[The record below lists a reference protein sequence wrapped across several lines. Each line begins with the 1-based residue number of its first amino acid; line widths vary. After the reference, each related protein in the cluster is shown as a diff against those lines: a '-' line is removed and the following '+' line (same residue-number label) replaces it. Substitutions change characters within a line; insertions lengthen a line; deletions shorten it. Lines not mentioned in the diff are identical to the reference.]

1 MPLTDSAVMGY
12 WTTIEGGE
20 LCYLHLKEDH
30 TLSGYIGYKDGDVS
44 GNWYAWPAAKKANG
58 DYIQVFQLRIESGK
72 SEYIKPVYFTISA
85 EDYPEL
91 SPLVPITAKRNFYF
105 YDLVWKTL
113 TLEHACRYDA
123 LTPEEFEQ
131 MRQYVAEAEGWLC
144 RDWTSIQ
151 IEKNI

>member
-1 MPLTDSAVMGY
+1 MARG
-12 WTTIEGGE
+12 
-20 LCYLHLKEDH
+20 
-30 TLSGYIGYKDGDVS
+30 
-44 GNWYAWPAAKKANG
+44 KKANG

-72 SEYIKPVYFTISA
+72 SEYIKPVYFAISA

-105 YDLVWKTL
+105 YDLVWETL
-113 TLEHACRYDA
+113 SQEHSCRYDV
-123 LTPEEFEQ
+123 LTPEEFAQ